1 MQTRNSQNAKI
12 SYLLRSSIQH
22 SVHLKLMVLKLAQ
35 LTNVKPVENTLI
47 LNGLVLAKGFVKLNG
62 LLLVRMT
69 HNAPIMTTAAK
80 TESVLI
86 YVLSQLA

>member
-1 MQTRNSQNAKI
+1 MQTQNSQNVKI
-12 SYLLRSSIQH
+12 SYLLQSSILLFA
-22 SVHLKLMVLKLAQ
+22 HLKLMVLKLAQ
-35 LTNVKPVENTLI
+35 LTNVKPVENTQI
-47 LNGLVLAKGFVKLNG
+47 LNGLELAKGFVKLNG

-69 HNAPIMTTAAK
+69 HNAQMTTAAK

>member
-1 MQTRNSQNAKI
+1 
-12 SYLLRSSIQH
+12 
-22 SVHLKLMVLKLAQ
+22 MVLKLAQ
-35 LTNVKPVENTLI
+35 LTNVKPVENTQI
-47 LNGLVLAKGFVKLNG
+47 LNGLELAKGFVKLNG

-69 HNAPIMTTAAK
+69 HNAQMTTAAK